1 MACFGTMKGCNTSKN
16 EAGKMTNFRPHFHP
30 LKFHCMKY
38 FLFILFSLTFG
49 PAFSQQKQDTSSSA
63 MVASAHP
70 MATEAGLL
78 MLKQGGNAF
87 DAIAASAFMLSVVE
101 PSMSGLG
108 GRLQA
113 IYFVPGQ
120 GVKGL
125 DATTQV
131 PASYVKKAKEA
142 EHGFGTIGVPGMVKG
157 IVQLQQQNGKLPLK
171 QVMAPAIAAASKGHA
186 LLSEESRRESIEIK
200 ELRKFEG
207 TTRHFLQKDTV
218 YPGGSLFKQ
227 PALAKTLKTI
237 SRDKGKAFYTGG
249 IAYALT
255 EEIKK
260 GGGFLSMV
268 DMKNYRAEEAKI
280 VRGNYRG
287 YEIIGTGLPCYGAIV
302 IEMLQMLEQVDLS
315 NRSEKDFLQY
325 HAASH
330 YKAYED
336 RPLLKTKEDSL
347 VLSSY
352 AAKRWKDSLPSTIAM
367 PGNTIVADHNN
378 GHTTHL
384 VASDKE
390 GNMVSVTQSV
400 GPLMGSKVASVKNG
414 FVLATTMGP
423 YLGQMKPGERASSH
437 ISPIIILKDGKP
449 FLALGAAG
457 GARIVPAIVQVI
469 SRVIDQGMSLE
480 QALSAGRVYQMPDKL
495 LVENHKGVYWKDG
508 KTMDK
513 LRESGIKLEEVKSPA
528 IFGRVHAIQYQLPGI
543 WIGAADPDWS
553 GTAKGLKN

>member
-1 MACFGTMKGCNTSKN
+1 MKQL
-16 EAGKMTNFRPHFHP
+16 FP
-30 LKFHCMKY
+30 L
-38 FLFILFSLTFG
+38 LFILIASL
-49 PAFSQQKQDTSSSA
+49 AFSQQKQDTSSAA

-87 DAIAASAFMLSVVE
+87 DAIAATSFMLSVVE

-120 GVKGL
+120 GVRGL

-131 PASYVKKAKEA
+131 PAGYIKKAKEA
-142 EHGFGTIGVPGMVKG
+142 EHGYGTIGVPGMVKG
-157 IVQLQQQNGKLPLK
+157 IVQLQQQYGKLSLK
-171 QVMAPAIAAASKGHA
+171 QVIQPAIAAASKGHI
-186 LLSEESRRESIEIK
+186 LLSEESKRESIEIK

-207 TTRHFLQKDTV
+207 TVAHFLQKDTV

-237 SRDKGKAFYTGG
+237 ARDKGKSFYTGG

-255 EEIKK
+255 EEIKQ
-260 GGGFLSMV
+260 GGGFLTLA
-268 DMKNYRAEEAKI
+268 DMKNYKAEEAKI
-280 VRGNYRG
+280 VRGSYRG

-315 NRSEKDFLQY
+315 KVSEKDYLQY
-325 HAASH
+325 HAAAH
-330 YKAYED
+330 HKAYED
-336 RPLLKTKEDSL
+336 RSLLKTKEDSL
-347 VLSSY
+347 IV
-352 AAKRWKDSLPSTIAM
+352 AGFAVKRWKDSLPKTMARPQSST
-367 PGNTIVADHNN
+367 TADHSN

-384 VASDKE
+384 VATDQN
-390 GNMVSVTQSV
+390 GNMVSITQSV
-400 GPLMGSKVASVKNG
+400 GPLMGSKVASKKNG

-423 YLGQMKPGERASSH
+423 YLGEMKPGERASSH

-469 SRVIDQGMSLE
+469 SRVIDHGMPLE
-480 QALSAGRVYQMPDKL
+480 KALSAGRIYQLPDRL
-495 LVENHKGVYWKDG
+495 LVENHQNVFWKDK
-508 KTMDK
+508 KTMDL
-513 LRESGIKLEEVKSPA
+513 LRQSGINIEEVKTPA
-528 IFGRVHAIQYQLPGI
+528 QFGRVHAIQYQDPGI

>member
-1 MACFGTMKGCNTSKN
+1 MKQLL
-16 EAGKMTNFRPHFHP
+16 P
-30 LKFHCMKY
+30 
-38 FLFILFSLTFG
+38 FLFILIANL
-49 PAFSQQKQDTSSSA
+49 AFSQQKQDTSSAA
-63 MVASAHP
+63 MVATAHP

-87 DAIAASAFMLSVVE
+87 DAIAASSFMLSVVE

-131 PASYVKKAKEA
+131 PAGYIKKPKEA
-142 EHGFGTIGVPGMVKG
+142 EHGYGTIGVPGMVKG
-157 IVQLQQQNGKLPLK
+157 IVQLHQQYGKLSLK
-171 QVMAPAIAAASKGHA
+171 QVIQPAIAAASKGHM

-207 TTRHFLQKDTV
+207 TVAHFLQKDTV

-237 SRDKGKAFYTGG
+237 ARDKGKSFYTGG

-255 EEIKK
+255 EEIKQ
-260 GGGFLSMV
+260 GGGFLTLA
-268 DMKNYRAEEAKI
+268 DMKNYKAEEAKI

-315 NRSEKDFLQY
+315 KVSEKDYLQY
-325 HAASH
+325 HAAAH
-330 YKAYED
+330 HKAYED

-347 VLSSY
+347 VVARY
-352 AAKRWKDSLPSTIAM
+352 AVKRWKDSLPKTMALPQSST
-367 PGNTIVADHNN
+367 TADHSN

-384 VASDKE
+384 VASDQN

-400 GPLMGSKVASVKNG
+400 GPLMGSKVASKKNG

-423 YLGQMKPGERASSH
+423 YLGEMKPGERASSH

-469 SRVIDQGMSLE
+469 SRVIDHGMPLE
-480 QALSAGRVYQMPDKL
+480 QALSAGRIYQLPDKL
-495 LVENHKGVYWKDG
+495 LVENHPNVLWKDK
-508 KTMDK
+508 KTMDL
-513 LRESGIKLEEVKSPA
+513 LRQSGIKIEEIKTTA
-528 IFGRVHAIQYQLPGI
+528 QFGRVHAIQYGLSGN

>member
-1 MACFGTMKGCNTSKN
+1 MKQ
-16 EAGKMTNFRPHFHP
+16 FLP
-30 LKFHCMKY
+30 
-38 FLFILFSLTFG
+38 FLFLLIADL
-49 PAFSQQKQDTSSSA
+49 AFSQQKQDTSSAA
-63 MVASAHP
+63 MVATAHP
-70 MATEAGLL
+70 IATEAGWL

-87 DAIAASAFMLSVVE
+87 DAIAASSFMLSVVE

-131 PASYVKKAKEA
+131 PSTYIKKNKEA

-157 IVQLQQQNGKLPLK
+157 IVQLQQEHGKLSLK
-171 QVMAPAIAAASKGHA
+171 QVMAPAIAAASKGHV
-186 LLSEESRRESIEIK
+186 LLNEESKRVSIEIK

-237 SRDKGKAFYTGG
+237 SRDRGKSFYTGG

-255 EEIKK
+255 TEIQQ
-260 GGGFLSMV
+260 GGGFLSMD
-268 DMKNYRAEEAKI
+268 DMKNYTAAEAKI

-315 NRSEKDFLQY
+315 KRSEKDFLQF

-330 YKAYED
+330 HKAYED
-336 RPLLKTKEDSL
+336 RSLLKTKEDSL
-347 VLSSY
+347 IMQSY
-352 AAKRWKDSLPSTIAM
+352 AAKRWKDSLPPTIPM
-367 PGNTIVADHNN
+367 PENSENADHSN

-384 VASDKE
+384 VSSDKL

-400 GPLMGSKVASVKNG
+400 GPLMGSKVASEKNG

-423 YLGQMKPGERASSH
+423 YLGNMKPGERASSH
-437 ISPIIILKDGKP
+437 ISPIIVLKDGKP

-469 SRVIDQGMSLE
+469 SRVIDQGMTLE
-480 QALSAGRVYQMPDKL
+480 QAVSAGRVYQMPNKL
-495 LVENHKGVYWKDG
+495 LVENHKGIFWKDS
-508 KTMDK
+508 KTMDQ
-513 LRESGIKLEEVKSPA
+513 LRQSGIKMEEVKSTA
-528 IFGRVHAIQYQLPGI
+528 QFGRVHAIQYQKPGI
-543 WIGAADPDWS
+543 WIGAADPDWN

>member
-1 MACFGTMKGCNTSKN
+1 MKQ
-16 EAGKMTNFRPHFHP
+16 
-30 LKFHCMKY
+30 
-38 FLFILFSLTFG
+38 FLPILFTLIASL
-49 PAFSQQKQDTSSSA
+49 AFSQQKQDTAAA

-87 DAIAASAFMLSVVE
+87 DAIAASSFMLSVVE

-120 GVKGL
+120 DVKGL

-131 PASYVKKAKEA
+131 PSTYVKKSKEA

-157 IVQLQQQNGKLPLK
+157 IVQLQQQYGRLPLK
-171 QVMAPAIAAASKGHA
+171 QVMAPAIAAASKGHL
-186 LLSEESRRESIEIK
+186 LLSEESKRESIEIK

-207 TTRHFLQKDTV
+207 TVRHFLQKDTV
-218 YPGGSLFKQ
+218 YPAGSLFRQ
-227 PALAKTLKTI
+227 TALAKTLKTI
-237 SRDKGKAFYTGG
+237 SRDKGKSFYTGG

-255 EEIKK
+255 EEIRK
-260 GGGFLSMV
+260 GGGFLTMT
-268 DMKNYRAEEAKI
+268 DMKSYRAEEAKI
-280 VRGNYRG
+280 VKGNYRG

-315 NRSEKDFLQY
+315 KRSEKEFLQY

-330 YKAYED
+330 HKAYED
-336 RPLLKTKEDSL
+336 RPMLKTKEDSL
-347 VLSSY
+347 ILGSY
-352 AAKRWKDSLPSTIAM
+352 AVKRWKDSLPASIVM
-367 PGNTIVADHNN
+367 PGNAAVADHSN

-384 VASDKE
+384 VASDQN

-400 GPLMGSKVASVKNG
+400 GPLMGSKVASKKNG

-423 YLGQMKPGERASSH
+423 YLGEMKPGERASSH
-437 ISPIIILKDGKP
+437 ISPIIVLKDGKP

-469 SRVIDQGMSLE
+469 SRVIDQGMTLE
-480 QALSAGRVYQMPDKL
+480 QALSAGRVYQLPDRL
-495 LVENHKGVYWKDG
+495 LVENHKNVFWKDT
-508 KTMDK
+508 KTMDL
-513 LRESGIKLEEVKSPA
+513 LRQSGIKIEEVKTTA
-528 IFGRVHAIQYQLPGI
+528 QFGRVHAIQYGLSGS

>member
-1 MACFGTMKGCNTSKN
+1 MKQ
-16 EAGKMTNFRPHFHP
+16 
-30 LKFHCMKY
+30 
-38 FLFILFSLTFG
+38 FLPILFTLITSL
-49 PAFSQQKQDTSSSA
+49 AFSQQKQDTA
-63 MVASAHP
+63 AAGMVATAHP

-87 DAIAASAFMLSVVE
+87 DAIAASSFMLSVVE

-120 GVKGL
+120 GVRGL

-131 PASYVKKAKEA
+131 PAGYIKKAKEA
-142 EHGFGTIGVPGMVKG
+142 EHGYGTIGVPGMVKG
-157 IVQLQQQNGKLPLK
+157 IVQLHQQHGKLSLK
-171 QVMAPAIAAASKGHA
+171 QVIQPAIAAASKGHM

-207 TTRHFLQKDTV
+207 TVAHFLQKDTV
-218 YPGGSLFKQ
+218 HAGGSLFKQ

-237 SRDKGKAFYTGG
+237 ARDKGKSFYTGG

-255 EEIKK
+255 EEIKQ
-260 GGGFLSMV
+260 GGGFLTLA
-268 DMKNYRAEEAKI
+268 DMKNYKAEEAKI
-280 VRGNYRG
+280 VRGSYRG

-315 NRSEKDFLQY
+315 KVSEKDYLQY
-325 HAASH
+325 HAAAH
-330 YKAYED
+330 HKAYED
-336 RPLLKTKEDSL
+336 RPLLKTREDSL
-347 VLSSY
+347 VVGTY
-352 AAKRWKDSLPSTIAM
+352 AAKRWKDSLPKTMALPASATS
-367 PGNTIVADHNN
+367 ADHSN

-384 VASDKE
+384 VASDQN

-400 GPLMGSKVASVKNG
+400 GPLMGSKVASKKNG

-423 YLGQMKPGERASSH
+423 YLGEMKPGERASSH

-469 SRVIDQGMSLE
+469 SRVIDHGMPLE
-480 QALSAGRVYQMPDKL
+480 QALSAGRIYQLPDRL
-495 LVENHKGVYWKDG
+495 LVENHKNIFWKDK
-508 KTMDK
+508 KTMDL
-513 LRESGIKLEEVKSPA
+513 LRQCGIKIEEVKTTA
-528 IFGRVHAIQYQLPGI
+528 QFGRVHAIQYDGSGN

>member
-1 MACFGTMKGCNTSKN
+1 MKQLL
-16 EAGKMTNFRPHFHP
+16 P
-30 LKFHCMKY
+30 
-38 FLFILFSLTFG
+38 FLFLLIASL
-49 PAFSQQKQDTSSSA
+49 AFSQQKQDTSSAA
-63 MVASAHP
+63 MVATAHP

-87 DAIAASAFMLSVVE
+87 DAIAASSFMLSVVE

-131 PASYVKKAKEA
+131 PASYIKKAKEA
-142 EHGFGTIGVPGMVKG
+142 EHGYGTIGVPGMVKG
-157 IVQLQQQNGKLPLK
+157 IVQLQQQYGKLSLK
-171 QVMAPAIAAASKGHA
+171 QVIQPAIAAASKGHM
-186 LLSEESRRESIEIK
+186 LLNEESKRESIEIK

-207 TTRHFLQKDTV
+207 TVTHFLQKDTV
-218 YPGGSLFKQ
+218 YAGGSLFKQ

-237 SRDKGKAFYTGG
+237 ARDKGKSFYTGG

-255 EEIKK
+255 EEIKQ
-260 GGGFLSMV
+260 GGGFLTLA
-268 DMKNYRAEEAKI
+268 DMKNYKAEEAKI

-302 IEMLQMLEQVDLS
+302 IEMLQMLEQVNLS
-315 NRSEKDFLQY
+315 KVSEKDYLQY
-325 HAASH
+325 HAAAH
-330 YKAYED
+330 HKAYED

-347 VLSSY
+347 VVARY
-352 AAKRWKDSLPSTIAM
+352 AVKRWKDSLPKTMSLPQSST
-367 PGNTIVADHNN
+367 TADHSN

-384 VASDKE
+384 VASDQN

-400 GPLMGSKVASVKNG
+400 GPLMGSKVASKKNG

-423 YLGQMKPGERASSH
+423 YLGEMKPGERASSH

-469 SRVIDQGMSLE
+469 SRVIDHGMTLE
-480 QALSAGRVYQMPDKL
+480 QALSAGRIYQLPDRL
-495 LVENHKGVYWKDG
+495 LVENHPNVFWKDK
-508 KTMDK
+508 KTMDL
-513 LRESGIKLEEVKSPA
+513 LRQSGIKIEEIKTTA
-528 IFGRVHAIQYQLPGI
+528 QFGRVHAIQYGLSGN